1 MLIDPMQI
9 QGAAVADGPNIPLRM
24 SYDDPTLTYEE
35 VVLYCMCR
43 YSSGLDTI
51 DPDESFTYWK
61 KGGQDREWLELKA
74 SKTHKMVIEHP
85 WDEIFP
91 TYKQR
96 MEKKNAVQGAK
107 SK

>member
-1 MLIDPMQI
+1 MLIDPMEI
-9 QGAAVADGPNIPLRM
+9 QGAALEGGKNIPLRM

-43 YSSGLDTI
+43 YHSGPDMI
-51 DPDESFTYWK
+51 DPDHCFIYWK
-61 KGGQDREWLELKA
+61 KGGLDWEWLALKA
-74 SKTHKMVIEHP
+74 SQTHEMVIEHP

-91 TYKQR
+91 DYKKR
-96 MEKKNAVQGAK
+96 MEKKNAAKEAK